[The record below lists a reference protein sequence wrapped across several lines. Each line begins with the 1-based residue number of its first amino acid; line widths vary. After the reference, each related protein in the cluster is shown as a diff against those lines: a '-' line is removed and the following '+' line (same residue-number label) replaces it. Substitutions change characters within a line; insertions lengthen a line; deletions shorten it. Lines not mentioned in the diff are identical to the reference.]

1 MNCYRHT
8 IPNGIVQIDFALLL
22 AKQNT
27 QSLSQNSLSQYETQI
42 DELVYALYGI
52 TDEERAVVEGVSP

>member
-1 MNCYRHT
+1 MNCYRYA
-8 IPNGIVQIDFALLL
+8 IPNGIVQIDFSLLL

-42 DELVYALYGI
+42 DKLVYALYSI
-52 TDEERAVVEGVSP
+52 TDEEKAVIEGVSP

>member
-1 MNCYRHT
+1 LSTCIHSLAEQQ
-8 IPNGIVQIDFALLL
+8 PFIDLVDTLLL

-52 TDEERAVVEGVSP
+52 TDEERAVIEG